1 MSVRRFSTFEGV
13 FTPCLLSIL
22 GVIMYL
28 RLGWVVGQVGLSASI
43 IIIVLANLITLAT
56 ALCMSSM
63 VTNIRI
69 GPGGAYSIITK
80 SLGIEAG
87 GAIGIPLYM
96 SQAISVAFYITG
108 FTEAWHYLFPEHSG
122 LAVSLIVW
130 GAVLGVTY
138 FSTKLAFRIQYGI
151 MAVIFASLATIFFN
165 NSGYTYSDIPVTGE
179 RVGFWPAFAVFFPA
193 VTGIMAGASMSGELK
208 EPAQAIPRGTLAAI
222 LVSFLVYVA
231 LAVCFAARV
240 PAIMLRSDPYVAIGM
255 GAWPKL
261 VLAGIMG
268 ATLSSAMSTAVGAP
282 RVLVALSRHRML
294 PFSEMLEKIRPGGEP
309 TRAILVTFAIALL
322 TILLGSLNQIAG
334 LLTMFFLITYGMIN
348 LTVFIEQSIGIVS
361 FRPSFRIPRAVSLLG
376 SIGCLLVMLVLD
388 ARFSVLAMATIGV
401 IYYVLIKRHSQVY
414 SPDVRSGAL
423 VYLAEK
429 FAQAASKLPY
439 YPKIWKPNIL
449 MVLYHQEQ
457 FERALPLVRSIVYPE
472 GRLSIINVI
481 DEEDNKEVSRQG
493 IREELA
499 PLRQEGIFT
508 EAAIVQTGSPKQASF
523 AALQTVRGFF
533 FPPNTFLQILDE
545 PSTNDVYTYAVVEKA
560 SHEGMGIIL
569 LGINRKLGFQQK
581 SMINLWVR
589 RESPNINLAVLVTLQ
604 LEQNWEAS
612 VRLIQVVADP
622 EEAEGART
630 YLEKIK
636 KLMRLSSDVMVEVL
650 VGDFQ
655 TVIQECPVADL
666 NIFGMQAQLNLESV
680 QDIHRN
686 IQSSV
691 LFIKDSANESALA

>member
-1 MSVRRFSTFEGV
+1 MSARRFSTFEGV

-28 RLGWVVGQVGLSASI
+28 RLGWVVGQVGLGWTVVI
-43 IIIVLANLITLAT
+43 ILLANLITLGT

-69 GPGGAYSIITK
+69 GGGGAYSIITK
-80 SLGIEAG
+80 SLGVEAG

-96 SQAISVAFYITG
+96 SQAISVAFYISG
-108 FTEAWHYLFPEHSG
+108 FTEAWHYIFPAHSG
-122 LAVSLIVW
+122 LLVSLAVW
-130 GAVLGVTY
+130 AFILIITY
-138 FSTKLAFRIQYGI
+138 VSTKLAFRIQYVI
-151 MAVIFASLATIFFN
+151 MAVILASLASMFFN
-165 NSGYTYSDIPVTGE
+165 AGGYEAPGFIAETP
-179 RVGFWPAFAVFFPA
+179 RVGFWAVFAVFFPA

-208 EPAQAIPRGTLAAI
+208 EPAKAIPRGTLTAI
-222 LVSFLVYVA
+222 LVSFIIYIA

-240 PAIMLRSDPYVAIGM
+240 PAEALRSDPYVAIGL
-255 GAWPKL
+255 GAWPML

-282 RVLVALSRHRML
+282 RVLLALSRHRML
-294 PFSEMLEKIRPGGEP
+294 PFSEQISQVKQGREP
-309 TRAILVTFAIALL
+309 TRAILVTFGIALATL
-322 TILLGSLNQIAG
+322 LLGSLNQIAE

-348 LTVFIEQSIGIVS
+348 LTVYIEQSIGIVS
-361 FRPSFRIPRAVSLLG
+361 FRPSFKIPRSVSLLG
-376 SIGCLLVMLVLD
+376 SVGCLLVMFVVD
-388 ARFSVLAMATIGV
+388 ARFSVLALVTIGV
-401 IYYVLIKRHSQVY
+401 IYYVLLKRHSQVY

-429 FAQAASKLPY
+429 FAQAANKLPY

-457 FERALPLVRSIVYPE
+457 FERALPLVRSIVFPE

-481 DEEDNKEVSRQG
+481 DEQDNKEVSRQQ
-493 IREELA
+493 ISQELA

-533 FPPNTFLQILDE
+533 FPPNTFMQILDE

-560 SHEGMGIIL
+560 SQEGMGIIL

-604 LEQNWEAS
+604 LEKNWGAS
-612 VRLIQVVADP
+612 VRLIQVVQNPDDVS
-622 EEAEGART
+622 GART

-655 TVIQECPVADL
+655 SVMKDCPAADL
-666 NIFGMQAQLNLESV
+666 NIFGMQSQLNLAAV
-680 QDIHRN
+680 QDIHRS

-691 LFIKDSANESALA
+691 LFIKDSQNESALA

>member
-1 MSVRRFSTFEGV
+1 MNVRRFSTFEGV

-28 RLGWVVGQVGLSASI
+28 RLGWVVGQVGLGASI
-43 IIIVLANLITLAT
+43 LIILLANLITLAT

-108 FTEAWHYLFPEHSG
+108 FTEAWHYLFPDHPG
-122 LAVSLIVW
+122 LLVSLTVW
-130 GAVLGVTY
+130 GVVLGVTY

-151 MAVIFASLATIFFN
+151 MAVIFASLVTIFFN
-165 NSGYTYSDIPVTGE
+165 SAGYTVPDIPMTGE

-208 EPAQAIPRGTLAAI
+208 EPAKAIPQGTLAAI
-222 LVSFLVYVA
+222 LVSLLVYVA
-231 LAVCFAARV
+231 LAVCFAMRV
-240 PAIMLRSDPYVAIGM
+240 PGMALRADPYVAIGM

-294 PFSEMLEKIRPGGEP
+294 PFSEALEKVRQGGEP
-309 TRAILVTFAIALL
+309 TRAILVTFAIALG
-322 TILLGSLNQIAG
+322 TILFGSLNQIAS

-361 FRPSFRIPRAVSLLG
+361 FRPSFKIPRSVSLSG

-388 ARFSVLAMATIGV
+388 MRFSVLALATIAV
-401 IYYVLIKRHSQVY
+401 IYYVLLKRHSQVY

-481 DEEDNKEVSRQG
+481 DEEDSKEESRRR

-499 PLRQEGIFT
+499 PMRREGIFT
-508 EAAIVQTGSPKQASF
+508 EAAIVQSGSPKQASF

-545 PSTNDVYTYAVVEKA
+545 PSTNDVYTYGVVEKA
-560 SHEGMGIIL
+560 SLEGMGIIL

-589 RESPNINLAVLVTLQ
+589 RESPNINLAVLVALQ
-604 LEQNWEAS
+604 LEKNWEAS
-612 VRLIQVVADP
+612 VRLIQVVDNP
-622 EEAEGART
+622 EEVPGART

-666 NIFGMQAQLNLESV
+666 NIFGMQSQLNLASV
-680 QDIHRN
+680 QEIHLN
-686 IQSSV
+686 IHSSV

>member
-1 MSVRRFSTFEGV
+1 MSVRKFSTFEGV

-28 RLGWVVGQVGLSASI
+28 RLGWVVGQVGLAWTI
-43 IIIVLANLITLAT
+43 LIIVLANLITLAT

-80 SLGIEAG
+80 SLGVEAG
-87 GAIGIPLYM
+87 GAIGLPLYM
-96 SQAISVAFYITG
+96 SQAISVAFYISG
-108 FTEAWHYLFPEHSG
+108 FTEVWHYMFPHHSG
-122 LAVSLIVW
+122 LLVSLTVW
-130 GAVLGVTY
+130 AFVLCVTY

-151 MAVIFASLATIFFN
+151 MAVIFASLVSMFLN
-165 NSGYTYSDIPVTGE
+165 PNGYTPPEITVDPD
-179 RVGFWPAFAVFFPA
+179 RVGFWPVFAVFFPA

-208 EPAQAIPRGTLAAI
+208 EPAKAIPRGTLAAI
-222 LVSFLVYVA
+222 GVSLLVYVS
-231 LAVCFAARV
+231 LAVCFATRV
-240 PAIMLRSDPYVAIGM
+240 PLDMLRADPYVAIGL
-255 GAWPKL
+255 GVWPWL
-261 VLAGIMG
+261 VIAGIMG

-294 PFSEMLEKIRPGGEP
+294 PFSERLSQVRPGGEP
-309 TRAILVTFAIALL
+309 APAILVTFAIALV

-348 LTVFIEQSIGIVS
+348 LTVYIEQSIGIVS
-361 FRPSFRIPRAVSLLG
+361 FRPSFKIPRAVSLMG
-376 SIGCLLVMLVLD
+376 SIGCLLVMLVID
-388 ARFSVLAMATIGV
+388 TRFGVLALATIV
-401 IYYVLIKRHSQVY
+401 AIYYVLLKRHSRVY
-414 SPDVRSGAL
+414 SPDIRSGAL

-457 FERALPLVRSIVYPE
+457 FERALPLVRSIVFPE

-481 DEEDNKEVSRQG
+481 DETDNKEMSRLQ
-493 IREELA
+493 ITQDLA
-499 PLRQEGIFT
+499 PLRREGIFT

-560 SHEGMGIIL
+560 SQEGMGIIL
-569 LGINRKLGFQQK
+569 LGINRKLGFQQR

-589 RESPNINLAVLVTLQ
+589 RDSPNINLAVLVTLQ
-604 LEQNWEAS
+604 LEKNWEAS
-612 VRLIQVVADP
+612 VRLIQVVENADEVP
-622 EEAEGART
+622 GART

-655 TVIQECPVADL
+655 SVIQQSPTADL
-666 NIFGMQAQLNLESV
+666 NIFGMQSQLNLSAV
-680 QDIHRN
+680 QDVHRSM
-686 IQSSV
+686 QSSV
-691 LFIKDSANESALA
+691 LFIKDSQNESALA